1 MSILVVGSLCI
12 DHTLFA
18 STLPNPGETVIA
30 HSSLESFGGKGAN
43 QALAA
48 RQTGS
53 EVSFIG
59 CTGND
64 ASGDAYRKHFSNYG
78 INPDSMV
85 CSSKDPTG
93 SAFLGVDSRGEN
105 LIMINPGAN
114 HALRPKHLDQHLA
127 LFQKASHLLL
137 QLEIAFETIE
147 HACKLAQKY
156 QIKTII
162 NPSPWHI
169 DFNTQ
174 RFCCDYLIVNEYEA
188 AAFFHQEPQ
197 SLTPEILEH
206 HQLETL
212 IITRG
217 AESTIALDKKEG
229 RIEILPKKVN
239 PIDTVGAGDTFT
251 GALATSLSEGSPLS
265 QAIHF
270 ANTAAALSTLTAGAQ
285 GAIPNKIQIERAL

>member
-12 DHTLFA
+12 DHTLFVP
-18 STLPNPGETVIA
+18 TLPNPGETVIA
-30 HSSLESFGGKGAN
+30 DSSLESFGGKGAN

-48 RQTGS
+48 RQAGS

-64 ASGDAYRKHFSNYG
+64 VSGDVYRKHFANYG

-114 HALRPKHLDQHLA
+114 HALRPEHLDQHLD

-137 QLEIAFETIE
+137 QLEINFETIE

-174 RFCCDYLIVNEYEA
+174 RFCCDYLIVNEHEA
-188 AAFFHQEPQ
+188 AAFFNQEPQ

-251 GALATSLSEGSPLS
+251 GALATSLSEGRPLS

>member
-12 DHTLFA
+12 DHTLFVP
-18 STLPNPGETVIA
+18 TLPNPGETVIA

-85 CSSKDPTG
+85 CSSNDPTG

-174 RFCCDYLIVNEYEA
+174 RFCCNYLIVNEHEA

-197 SLTPEILEH
+197 SLTPKILEQ